1 MAGRQGVGQLEA
13 APQISMAGAPQKF
26 PVPSGGEKQRWWEA
40 AEWAP
45 ILAVTTSQWGDRP
58 EEMVISVLPKGC
70 LITTILLWGYLQYI
84 RGKIKSPPTASTNTT
99 LVQAPF
105 ISP

>member
-1 MAGRQGVGQLEA
+1 MGQLEA
-13 APQISMAGAPQKF
+13 APQISMAGAPHVRDRNL

-45 ILAVTTSQWGDRP
+45 ILLAVTTSQWGDTP

-70 LITTILLWGYLQYI
+70 LITTILLGGYLQYI
-84 RGKIKSPPTASTNTT
+84 RGKIKSPPAASTNTT

-105 ISP
+105 FSP